1 MLKDQPESY
10 SKILKSAIKRCDLFT
25 IKTILENG
33 ANPNSNVKDLY
44 LESYDTPLSLA
55 IHELTHFSC
64 PDYALANKNRQTIFE
79 LLLKH
84 GGDIYQDSGDGQTI
98 MDIAS
103 TKYNQNPFMLE
114 SIIKEKGSIH
124 PGYQEQIDELLAMK
138 KELKFYGLA
147 TLAVGIPVAIA
158 FVYNVYTGAIHF

>member
-1 MLKDQPESY
+1 MNLINHQ
-10 SKILKSAIKRCDLFT
+10 ILRVAIKQCDLFT
-25 IKTILENG
+25 IKTIVENG
-33 ANPNSNVKDLY
+33 TNPNSNVKDLY

-114 SIIKEKGSIH
+114 SIIKEKGSI
-124 PGYQEQIDELLAMK
+124 PSWLSRTD
-138 KELKFYGLA
+138 
-147 TLAVGIPVAIA
+147 
-158 FVYNVYTGAIHF
+158 